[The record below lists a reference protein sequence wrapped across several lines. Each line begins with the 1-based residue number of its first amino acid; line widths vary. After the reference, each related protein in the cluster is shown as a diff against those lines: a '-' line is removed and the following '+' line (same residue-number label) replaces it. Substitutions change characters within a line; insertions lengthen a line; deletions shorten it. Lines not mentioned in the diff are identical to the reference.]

1 MINKDR
7 SKKMKKETYTA
18 ANGHTGVLIRNKD
31 AFVYG
36 YALKRFGD
44 NWKNAILNSAQ
55 DIKTYTT
62 EQLET
67 L

>member
-18 ANGHTGVLIRNKD
+18 SNGHTGVLIRHKG

-36 YALKRFGD
+36 YAIKRFGD
-44 NWKNAILNSAQ
+44 NWKNAILNSPH
-55 DIKTYTT
+55 DIKTYTM
-62 EQLET
+62 EQLES